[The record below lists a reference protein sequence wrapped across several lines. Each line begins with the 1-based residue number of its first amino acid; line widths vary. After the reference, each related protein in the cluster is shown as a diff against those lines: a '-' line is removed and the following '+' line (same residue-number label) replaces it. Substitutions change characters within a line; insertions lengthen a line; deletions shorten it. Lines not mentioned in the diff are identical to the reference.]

1 MNEYGEYKTTLESAV
16 DQLVIEDPRYAAEAY
31 FFVRD
36 GFDFALDSAR
46 NSADGDETKKL
57 RPLSGAELARGL
69 ADFAL
74 DEYGPMAAF
83 TLAEWGIKT
92 TGDFGEIVFN
102 LVKIGFISKNKGD
115 ARGDFDNLF
124 DLQKVL
130 RSRFE

>member
-16 DQLVIEDPRYAAEAY
+16 EQLVIEDPRYAAEAY

-36 GFDFALDSAR
+36 GFDYARENSEDFIMNPDSR
-46 NSADGDETKKL
+46 KQ

-69 ADFAL
+69 KDFAL

-92 TGDFGEIVFN
+92 TNDFGEIVFN
-102 LVKIGFISKNKGD
+102 LVKIGFIAKNKGD
-115 ARGDFDNLF
+115 ARSDFDNVF
-124 DLQKVL
+124 DLQQAL
-130 RSRFE
+130 RSRYE